1 MIQFKKVL
9 SVWAGIFVLGTP
21 LCSFAKIYV
30 DYVQDPIPMVDLTVV
45 LPIGSRSYEP
55 GRAAKFNVLDNVI
68 EGGTANK
75 TSQEMQ
81 DILGQYAASF
91 SFGVGLENSSW
102 KLSFPYLAEKDYSS
116 MVNVLQENWQ
126 TPRFNGE
133 NFELARIKLRSA
145 IMGSLDSDFNLLQS
159 GIRRMH
165 QKANFAAE
173 PVFIENIDQLKLAD
187 VQKVFVENFQSN
199 FDVWVGVVGP
209 ESARAVVEKT
219 LKSVFSKQ
227 GEIVYQEFK
236 EKAVPRAEI
245 RKAPFRK
252 KQSVILIDKPDR
264 EQLVTGLVTV
274 NSESMNWEEE
284 VAFVFGNHLL
294 TEHGFGSYFMD
305 EIRTK
310 RGLAYAVHP
319 VARYFNGHSS
329 LGFLSNP
336 VANRGEEALG
346 VIRGLLENGYQQA
359 TYIDTFSDDAWRETE
374 RVFHDDVKIYLNENV
389 FGENGIPLVDL
400 RGAKNISVVSKNATT
415 SLIASSIETLSR
427 NKPPPL
433 ILKKIAGCC
442 FFGIP
447 PHLASKYAEALKARS
462 FQSKEVRFLSL
473 VRDSATEAAI
483 RNAPHVQKANL
494 RESGKVLNLA
504 DIEASFKDAKG
515 KTVVLIGHVEG
526 ENFVTRNARSEV
538 ALSVSIHDLRASAS
552 KYGIELIDLGC
563 RTAQQISKD
572 SLGVGVTTRFNTV
585 DAVNSINRAMSHSKN
600 YEEFF
605 ENLTSGGLKVVVDG
619 EFARGSALRAEIY
632 SEQKASARRFWVPI
646 ADIFVTFISKK

>member
-1 MIQFKKVL
+1 MFAKRFPIFLFLVL
-9 SVWAGIFVLGTP
+9 AFLASYAGIVTATVCRLPGLQGFDGP
-21 LCSFAKIYV
+21 AQRAKA
-30 DYVQDPIPMVDLTVV
+30 T
-45 LPIGSRSYEP
+45 LPNTTSDQRK
-55 GRAAKFNVLDNVI
+55 AAV
-68 EGGTANK
+68 
-75 TSQEMQ
+75 
-81 DILGQYAASF
+81 Y
-91 SFGVGLENSSW
+91 
-102 KLSFPYLAEKDYSS
+102 
-116 MVNVLQENWQ
+116 
-126 TPRFNGE
+126 
-133 NFELARIKLRSA
+133 
-145 IMGSLDSDFNLLQS
+145 
-159 GIRRMH
+159 
-165 QKANFAAE
+165 
-173 PVFIENIDQLKLAD
+173 IENTADGLYFHSNYVTPGADHPTKIGGEKIDDA
-187 VQKVFVENFQSN
+187 
-199 FDVWVGVVGP
+199 
-209 ESARAVVEKT
+209 A
-219 LKSVFSKQ
+219 
-227 GEIVYQEFK
+227 I
-236 EKAVPRAEI
+236 
-245 RKAPFRK
+245 
-252 KQSVILIDKPDR
+252 
-264 EQLVTGLVTV
+264 
-274 NSESMNWEEE
+274 
-284 VAFVFGNHLL
+284 AFVN
-294 TEHGFGSYFMD
+294 
-305 EIRTK
+305 I
-310 RGLAYAVHP
+310 VH
-319 VARYFNGHSS
+319 AER
-329 LGFLSNP
+329 
-336 VANRGEEALG
+336 
-346 VIRGLLENGYQQA
+346 I
-359 TYIDTFSDDAWRETE
+359 SDDAWRETE